1 MEGTETKSNSE
12 TVKKYMALI
21 FLINE
26 SEKRLNLSELF
37 FLLTNIAIALFSIHY
52 IASFIPISVGYAV
65 QTFNIFFILCCFSIG
80 ISISAYWLAFSMRL
94 QLKLKLRYFQAR
106 YLERKMDC
114 IGECIFTDESPY
126 FLPSIHR
133 LESPDGKETLTYP
146 TSGALRMDGF
156 IGNAQPRHL
165 SLFMPG
171 IFTAIYLAMIISLML
186 KLYY

>member
-1 MEGTETKSNSE
+1 MEGTEAKSNSE
-12 TVKKYMALI
+12 TVNKYMSLI
-21 FLINE
+21 LLINE

-37 FLLTNIAIALFSIHY
+37 FLSINLAVVLFSVHY
-52 IASFIPISVGYAV
+52 VASFLSVSEGYAA
-65 QTFNIFFILCCFSIG
+65 QTFSFFFILCCFSIG

-114 IGECIFTDESPY
+114 IGEYIFTDESPY

-133 LESPDGKETLTYP
+133 LESPDGKETLIYP

-165 SLFMPG
+165 SIFMPG
-171 IFTAIYLAMIISLML
+171 VFITIYVAMIIGLLL
-186 KLYY
+186 KLYF